1 MTNLVLILHVVAGT
15 IALFAGI
22 VAMSSRKGTRTHRM
36 AGTVFFVS
44 MLVMAVFADY
54 LAVAIPEQIPNLFIG
69 TFTIY
74 LVATAWL
81 TVRRKERSVG
91 IPEKI
96 ALLVIL
102 CLCVPFAIL
111 SFQLAT
117 GLAPSFKSAT
127 PLEGP
132 VRMAIYS
139 FTFFVAMAAIGDGRL
154 LLAGGVTG
162 ARRIGRH
169 LWRMCLGLTF
179 AAGSA
184 FTNGLPRLLPK
195 TVHVPLILLFIPQ
208 LSSLVLLIFLMIRV
222 RFTGW
227 YEDLAPNRTTHPVTR
242 IPLQGKGW
250 GMLFAHLAAAFG
262 AVRPAARVDQPLD
275 GNSGNDDLCGTRHF
289 AWKSR
294 NHG

>member
-1 MTNLVLILHVVAGT
+1 MLQRGSGVTKLAIILHVIAGT

-22 VAMSSRKGTRTHRM
+22 VAMSSRKGARTHRM
-36 AGTVFFVS
+36 AGTAFFAS
-44 MLVMAVFADY
+44 MLVMAAFADY
-54 LAVAIPEQIPNLFIG
+54 LAVAMPEQIPNLFIG

-74 LVATAWL
+74 LVVTAWM
-81 TVRRKERSVG
+81 TVRRKEPSVG

-96 ALLVIL
+96 ALLAVL

-117 GLAPSFKSAT
+117 GLEPSFKSAT

-132 VRMAIYS
+132 VRVAIYS
-139 FTFFVAMAAIGDGRL
+139 FTFLVAMAAIGDARL
-154 LLAGGVTG
+154 VRAGGVTG

-195 TVHVPLILLFIPQ
+195 TAHVPLILLFIPQ
-208 LSSLVLLIFLMIRV
+208 LSALVLLIFWMIRV

-227 YEDLAPNRTTHPVTR
+227 YKDLTPN
-242 IPLQGKGW
+242 
-250 GMLFAHLAAAFG
+250 
-262 AVRPAARVDQPLD
+262 
-275 GNSGNDDLCGTRHF
+275 
-289 AWKSR
+289 
-294 NHG
+294 

>member
-1 MTNLVLILHVVAGT
+1 VTNLVLILHVVAGT

-22 VAMSSRKGTRTHRM
+22 VAMSSRKGARTHRM

-54 LAVAIPEQIPNLFIG
+54 LAVAMPEQLPNLFIG

-81 TVRRKERSVG
+81 TVRREERSIG
-91 IPEKI
+91 IAEKI
-96 ALLVIL
+96 ALAVIL
-102 CLCVPFAIL
+102 CLFIPFAIL

-132 VRMAIYS
+132 VRIAIYC
-139 FTFFVAMAAIGDGRL
+139 FTFFVAMAAIGDAKL
-154 LLAGGVTG
+154 VLAGGITG

-184 FTNGLPRLLPK
+184 FTNGLPRLLPT
-195 TVHVPLILLFIPQ
+195 TVHVPLILLFVPQ
-208 LSSLVLLIFLMIRV
+208 LTSLALLVFWMIRV

-227 YEDLAPNRTTHPVTR
+227 YKDLTPN
-242 IPLQGKGW
+242 
-250 GMLFAHLAAAFG
+250 
-262 AVRPAARVDQPLD
+262 
-275 GNSGNDDLCGTRHF
+275 
-289 AWKSR
+289 
-294 NHG
+294 

>member
-1 MTNLVLILHVVAGT
+1 VTNLALVLHVIAGT
-15 IALFAGI
+15 IALLAGI
-22 VAMSSRKGTRTHRM
+22 VAMSSRKGARTHRL

-54 LAVAIPEQIPNLFIG
+54 LAVAMPEQIPNLFIG

-81 TVRRKERSVG
+81 TVRRKEGSVG
-91 IPEKI
+91 IPERV
-96 ALLVIL
+96 ALVVIL
-102 CLCVPFAIL
+102 CLCIPFVIL

-117 GLAPSFKSAT
+117 GLKPSFKSAV

-132 VRMAIYS
+132 VRIAIYS
-139 FTFFVAMAAIGDGRL
+139 FTFFVAMTAIGDARL
-154 LLAGGVTG
+154 VLAGGITG

-195 TVHVPLILLFIPQ
+195 TVHVPLILLFVPQ
-208 LSSLVLLIFLMIRV
+208 LSSLVLLIFWMIRV

-227 YEDLAPNRTTHPVTR
+227 Y
-242 IPLQGKGW
+242 KG
-250 GMLFAHLAAAFG
+250 M
-262 AVRPAARVDQPLD
+262 RPD
-275 GNSGNDDLCGTRHF
+275 
-289 AWKSR
+289 
-294 NHG
+294 

>member
-54 LAVAIPEQIPNLFIG
+54 LAIAIPEQIPNLFIG

-81 TVRRKERSVG
+81 TVRRKERFVG

-127 PLEGP
+127 PSKALSAW
-132 VRMAIYS
+132 RSTAS
-139 FTFFVAMAAIGDGRL
+139 RSSS
-154 LLAGGVTG
+154 
-162 ARRIGRH
+162 
-169 LWRMCLGLTF
+169 LWRRLATAGYYWLVALRARDALG
-179 AAGSA
+179 G
-184 FTNGLPRLLPK
+184 
-195 TVHVPLILLFIPQ
+195 I
-208 LSSLVLLIFLMIRV
+208 
-222 RFTGW
+222 
-227 YEDLAPNRTTHPVTR
+227 
-242 IPLQGKGW
+242 
-250 GMLFAHLAAAFG
+250 
-262 AVRPAARVDQPLD
+262 
-275 GNSGNDDLCGTRHF
+275 SGVCV
-289 AWKSR
+289 
-294 NHG
+294 

>member
-1 MTNLVLILHVVAGT
+1 VAKLAIIFHVIAGT

-22 VAMSSRKGTRTHRM
+22 VAMASRKGARAHRV
-36 AGTVFFVS
+36 AGTVFLVS
-44 MLVMAVFADY
+44 MLVMGVFADY

-74 LVATAWL
+74 LVATAWM
-81 TVRRKERSVG
+81 TVWRKERSVG

-96 ALLVIL
+96 ALLVVL

-117 GLAPSFKSAT
+117 GLEPSFKSAT

-132 VRMAIYS
+132 VRVAIYS
-139 FTFFVAMAAIGDGRL
+139 FTFLVTMAAVGDARL
-154 LLAGGVTG
+154 VWAGGFTG

-169 LWRMCLGLTF
+169 LWRMCLGLTL

-184 FTNGLPRLLPK
+184 FTNGLPRLLPN
-195 TVHVPLILLFIPQ
+195 TVHVPLIILFIPQ
-208 LSSLVLLIFLMIRV
+208 LSSLVLMIFWMIRV

-227 YEDLAPNRTTHPVTR
+227 YSDLAPN
-242 IPLQGKGW
+242 
-250 GMLFAHLAAAFG
+250 
-262 AVRPAARVDQPLD
+262 
-275 GNSGNDDLCGTRHF
+275 
-289 AWKSR
+289 
-294 NHG
+294 

>member
-1 MTNLVLILHVVAGT
+1 VTKLALILHVMTGT

-22 VAMSSRKGTRTHRM
+22 VAVSSRKGARAHRV

-69 TFTIY
+69 TLTIY
-74 LVATAWL
+74 LVATGWL

-91 IPEKI
+91 LSEKI
-96 ALLVIL
+96 ALLVVL
-102 CLCVPFAIL
+102 CLCLPFAVL
-111 SFQLAT
+111 SLQLAT
-117 GLAPSFKSAT
+117 GLEPSFKSAT

-132 VRMAIYS
+132 VRVALYS
-139 FTFFVAMAAIGDGRL
+139 FTFIVAMAAIGDARL
-154 LLAGGVTG
+154 VRAGGVTG

-169 LWRMCLGLTF
+169 LWRMCLGLAF

-208 LSSLVLLIFLMIRV
+208 LSSLVLMVFWMIRV
-222 RFTGW
+222 RFTRW
-227 YEDLAPNRTTHPVTR
+227 YKDLAPN
-242 IPLQGKGW
+242 
-250 GMLFAHLAAAFG
+250 
-262 AVRPAARVDQPLD
+262 
-275 GNSGNDDLCGTRHF
+275 
-289 AWKSR
+289 
-294 NHG
+294 

>member
-1 MTNLVLILHVVAGT
+1 VTNLALILHVIAGT

-22 VAMSSRKGTRTHRM
+22 VAMSSRKGARAHRM

-44 MLVMAVFADY
+44 MLIMAVLADY

-91 IPEKI
+91 TPEKVG
-96 ALLVIL
+96 LFVIL
-102 CLCVPFAIL
+102 CLFIPFVIL

-117 GLAPSFKSAT
+117 GLKPSFKSAT
-127 PLEGP
+127 PFEGP
-132 VRMAIYS
+132 VRIAIYC
-139 FTFFVAMAAIGDGRL
+139 FTFFVAMAAIGDAKL
-154 LLAGGVTG
+154 VLSGGITG

-195 TVHVPLILLFIPQ
+195 TVHIPLILLFVPQ
-208 LSSLVLLIFLMIRV
+208 LTSLALMVFWMIRV

-227 YEDLAPNRTTHPVTR
+227 YKDLMPN
-242 IPLQGKGW
+242 
-250 GMLFAHLAAAFG
+250 
-262 AVRPAARVDQPLD
+262 
-275 GNSGNDDLCGTRHF
+275 
-289 AWKSR
+289 
-294 NHG
+294 

>member
-1 MTNLVLILHVVAGT
+1 VTNLVLILHVVAGT

-22 VAMSSRKGTRTHRM
+22 VAMSSRKGARAHRM
-36 AGTVFFVS
+36 AGTVFCVS
-44 MLVMAVFADY
+44 MLVMAAFAAY
-54 LAVAIPEQIPNLFIG
+54 LAVAMPEQIPNLFIG

-74 LVATAWL
+74 LVATAWS
-81 TVRRKERSVG
+81 TVRRKEGSVG

-96 ALLVIL
+96 ALVVIL
-102 CLCVPFAIL
+102 CLFIPFAIL

-117 GLAPSFKSAT
+117 GLRPSFKSAV

-132 VRMAIYS
+132 VRIAIYC
-139 FTFFVAMAAIGDGRL
+139 FTFFVAMAAIGDAKL
-154 LLAGGVTG
+154 VLAGGITG

-208 LSSLVLLIFLMIRV
+208 LTSLGLLVFWMIRV

-227 YEDLAPNRTTHPVTR
+227 YKDLTP
-242 IPLQGKGW
+242 
-250 GMLFAHLAAAFG
+250 
-262 AVRPAARVDQPLD
+262 
-275 GNSGNDDLCGTRHF
+275 S
-289 AWKSR
+289 
-294 NHG
+294 

>member
-1 MTNLVLILHVVAGT
+1 MTNLALILHVIAGT
-15 IALFAGI
+15 IALLAGI
-22 VAMSSRKGTRTHRM
+22 VAMSSRKGARTHRL

-54 LAVAIPEQIPNLFIG
+54 LAVAMPEQIPNLFIG

-81 TVRRKERSVG
+81 TVRRKEGSVG
-91 IPEKI
+91 IPERV
-96 ALLVIL
+96 ALVVIL
-102 CLCVPFAIL
+102 CLCIPFVIL

-117 GLAPSFKSAT
+117 GLKPSFKSAV

-132 VRMAIYS
+132 VRIAIYS
-139 FTFFVAMAAIGDGRL
+139 FTFFVAMTAIGDARL
-154 LLAGGVTG
+154 VLAGGITG

-195 TVHVPLILLFIPQ
+195 TVHVPLILLFVPQ
-208 LSSLVLLIFLMIRV
+208 LSSLVLLIFWMIRV

-227 YEDLAPNRTTHPVTR
+227 Y
-242 IPLQGKGW
+242 KG
-250 GMLFAHLAAAFG
+250 M
-262 AVRPAARVDQPLD
+262 RPD
-275 GNSGNDDLCGTRHF
+275 
-289 AWKSR
+289 
-294 NHG
+294 